1 MVNEDKIT
9 LQQAMERL
17 WKKED
22 MPNVDTEDG
31 IWQVIEVLGGIIWRN
46 EHDSADGRITLTEK
60 DLTFMTAGRFVQ
72 RKLVEKLKNKYN
84 VIPPDECPQREFG
97 KKVPPAPK
105 GKMYYWDWY
114 DAMNKEYFTNEYKN
128 MICYGCALHESEPV
142 ERLRGH
148 IPCSVFPG
156 VMYQLSSPI
165 QCGMTD
171 KRFSGFWTE
180 QELLSKIKEVGGEDS
195 VKRFKQHQFNLRS
208 QACKKTN

>member
-1 MVNEDKIT
+1 MKENEVS
-9 LQQAMERL
+9 LQQAMEKL

-22 MPNVDTEDG
+22 MPDISTEDG
-31 IWQVIEVLGGIIWRN
+31 IWRVIEVLGGIIWRN

-60 DLTFMTAGRFVQ
+60 DLTFMEAGRLVQ
-72 RKLVEKLKNKYN
+72 QKLVEKLKNEYN
-84 VIPPDECPQREFG
+84 VIPPDECPKVAFG
-97 KKVPPAPK
+97 EKVSPAPK
-105 GKMYYWDWY
+105 NSQYYWDWY
-114 DAMNKEYFTNEYKN
+114 EVMNKEYFTKEYRS
-128 MICYGCALHESEPV
+128 MICYGCALHESDPV

-180 QELLSKIKEVGGEDS
+180 KELFDKIKEVGGEDS
-195 VKRFKQHQFNLRS
+195 VKRFKQHQFNLR
-208 QACKKTN
+208 KEVGRFK